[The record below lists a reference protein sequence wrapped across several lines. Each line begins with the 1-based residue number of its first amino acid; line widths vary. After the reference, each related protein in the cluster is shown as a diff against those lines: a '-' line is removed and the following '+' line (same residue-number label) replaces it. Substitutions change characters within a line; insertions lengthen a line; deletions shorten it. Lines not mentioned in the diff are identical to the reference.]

1 MTNRNDPINSVV
13 QTSTSPYGGERMEC
27 TDGGLTKREYFASMA
42 LQGMVS
48 RMGIDTSKD
57 KSFVVENSVKYA
69 DMLIEQLNK

>member
-1 MTNRNDPINSVV
+1 MAQ
-13 QTSTSPYGGERMEC
+13 QTIGNESAFPDVNHENPQFSYPTY
-27 TDGGLTKREYFASMA
+27 GLTKREYFASMA

-48 RMGIDTSKD
+48 RMGIDALKD